1 MILPVSDPISS
12 PRAFNS
18 NLEGVNSPM
27 SLQTASDQTKPYA
40 LTMAEVSQD
49 EASEPA
55 FYCTES
61 TENESTASTV
71 DFVPLFDDPLY

>member
-1 MILPVSDPISS
+1 
-12 PRAFNS
+12 
-18 NLEGVNSPM
+18 M
-27 SLQTASDQTKPYA
+27 SLQTASDQTTPYA